1 MEPNMEEALNAKA
14 NAERR
19 FVERDFVGA
28 KNYALKAQMLYPHL
42 EGISQMVAT
51 FGVHSAAETKVN
63 GEFDFYAILGLDTS
77 VDKAKLKKQYKKMA
91 VLLHPDKNKSIGAD
105 GAFRLVSEAWT
116 VLSDGAKRSSYDHR
130 RSLFTLHG
138 SGVVGSYDSYS
149 NSSVSHNRRDTFW
162 TVCTSCHVQ
171 YEYLRK
177 YVNKRLSC
185 KNCRGVFI
193 AVETGLAPVNGSYPY
208 SSWSNGYG
216 SHGCGVTYVPTTSV
230 YPANNGVSGH
240 HAGHCSEHVSNLS
253 FQWSTC
259 PGNPPAVLDPNG
271 SSPAV
276 SFSNQA
282 SRKITRRR
290 GRGKHNMNKVGSNVA
305 LNGHAVCNE
314 QMPRRPGRPPKKI
327 KVGVEGTYN
336 YSNGE
341 VAPKTAGEVKMA
353 DGNGDVNLK
362 QNVKLPNP
370 AEASIRRFSAAPA
383 FDARRLLIDKARA
396 DIRKKLE
403 GIKLAS
409 EAAVAEAKKKR
420 KADAEFGDS
429 SERPKTAVQEISVH
443 QSELRKTGSTTI
455 VVPDSDFHDFDK
467 DRSED
472 CFKPKQIWALYDEE
486 DGMPRL
492 YCLIRE
498 IISVKP
504 FKVHISY
511 LSSKSDSEF
520 GLVNWLDS
528 GFTKS
533 CGNFRAF
540 NSEVVEHVNIFSH
553 LLSREKAGRGGC
565 VRIYPK
571 SGDIWAVYRNWS
583 PDWNRTTPAEVR
595 HQYEMVEV
603 LDDYSEELG
612 LCVTPLVKLD
622 GFKTVYCRNTNKD
635 AIRLIPRREMLRF
648 SHQVPSCLLKGEG
661 TNLPEGCWDLDPA
674 AIPDDLLQR
683 VNDAK
688 EERPTEAENTAGF
701 DLNVTSLAET
711 KMPME
716 EKLSQPEYPGV
727 PDELHNTRC
736 GLQIQDISNEPQN
749 LFRISTELP
758 QSVKEVHTCEE
769 PSRMENFSATPGEHL
784 RAVTEV

>member
-1 MEPNMEEALNAKA
+1 MEPNMEEALKAKA

-19 FVERDFVGA
+19 FVEKDFVGA
-28 KNYALKAQMLYPHL
+28 KTYALKAQMLYPHL
-42 EGISQMVAT
+42 EGLSQMVAT

-63 GEFDFYAILGLDTS
+63 GEFDFYAILGLDTF

-91 VLLHPDKNKSIGAD
+91 VLLHPDKNKSVGAD

-130 RSLFTLHG
+130 RSLFSLHG
-138 SGVVGSYDSYS
+138 SGVGSYDSYS
-149 NSSVSHNRRDTFW
+149 NSSVSHNRLDTFW

-240 HAGHCSEHVSNLS
+240 HSGRCSEHVSNLS
-253 FQWSTC
+253 FQWSSC
-259 PGNPPAVLDPNG
+259 PGNSAAVLDSNG
-271 SSPAV
+271 SSAVV

-290 GRGKHNMNKVGSNVA
+290 GRGKHEMKKVVSNVVV
-305 LNGHAVCNE
+305 NGHAVCNE
-314 QMPRRPGRPPKKI
+314 QIPRRPGRPPKKI
-327 KVGVEGTYN
+327 KIGVEGTYS

-341 VAPKTAGEVKMA
+341 VAPKTAGEIKLA
-353 DGNGDVNLK
+353 DGNGDGNLK

-403 GIKLAS
+403 EINLAS
-409 EAAVAEAKKKR
+409 EAAAAEAKKR
-420 KADAEFGDS
+420 KTDAEFGDS
-429 SERPKTAVQEISVH
+429 SERPKTAVQESAIH
-443 QSELRKTGSTTI
+443 QSELRKTGSMTI

-520 GLVNWLDS
+520 GLVNW
-528 GFTKS
+528 
-533 CGNFRAF
+533 
-540 NSEVVEHVNIFSH
+540 
-553 LLSREKAGRGGC
+553 EKAGRGGC

-612 LCVTPLVKLD
+612 TCVTPLVKLD
-622 GFKTVYCRNTNKD
+622 GFKTVYCRNRNKE

-661 TNLPEGCWDLDPA
+661 MNLPKGCWDLDPA
-674 AIPDDLLQR
+674 AIPEDLLQR

-688 EERPTEAENTAGF
+688 EERPTEAENSAGF
-701 DLNVTSLAET
+701 DLNVTSQAET
-711 KMPME
+711 KTLME
-716 EKLSQPEYPGV
+716 EKLRQPEYPGV
-727 PDELHNTRC
+727 LDELHGTRC
-736 GLQIQDISNEPQN
+736 GLQIQESSEPQN
-749 LFRISTELP
+749 LFMISTEIP
-758 QSVKEVHTCEE
+758 QSVKEVH
-769 PSRMENFSATPGEHL
+769 SRMEKISATPGEHL
-784 RAVTEV
+784 WAVTDV

>member
-1 MEPNMEEALNAKA
+1 MEPKMEEALKAKT

-19 FVERDFVGA
+19 FVEKDFVGA
-28 KNYALKAQMLYPHL
+28 KNYALKAQMLYPRL

-51 FGVHSAAETKVN
+51 FGVHCATEKKVN
-63 GEFDFYAILGLDTS
+63 GELDFYAILGLDTS

-91 VLLHPDKNKSIGAD
+91 VLLHPDKNKSVGAD

-116 VLSDGAKRSSYDHR
+116 VLSDGAERSSYDHR
-130 RSLFTLHG
+130 RSLFPLHS
-138 SGVVGSYDSYS
+138 SGIGSYDSYS
-149 NSSVSHNRRDTFW
+149 NSSVSHDRLDTFW

-177 YVNKRLSC
+177 YLNKRLSC

-193 AVETGLAPVNGSYPY
+193 AVETGLAPVNSSYPY

-240 HAGHCSEHVSNLS
+240 HSGPCSEHVSNMS
-253 FQWSTC
+253 FQWSS
-259 PGNPPAVLDPNG
+259 GNSAAVLDSNG
-271 SSPAV
+271 SSTAV

-282 SRKITRRR
+282 SRKITRKR
-290 GRGKHNMNKVGSNVA
+290 GRGKHEVKKVVSNVVF
-305 LNGHAVCNE
+305 NGHDVCNE
-314 QMPRRPGRPPKKI
+314 QIPRRPGRPKKI
-327 KVGVEGTYN
+327 KIGVEGTYS

-341 VAPKTAGEVKMA
+341 EAPRTAGEVKMA
-353 DGNGDVNLK
+353 DGNGEGNLK

-370 AEASIRRFSAAPA
+370 AEASIRRYSAAPA

-403 GIKLAS
+403 EIKLAS
-409 EAAVAEAKKKR
+409 EAAGAEAEKKR
-420 KADAEFGDS
+420 KVDSEFGES
-429 SERPKTAVQEISVH
+429 SERPKMAVQEGAVR
-443 QSELRKTGSTTI
+443 QPELGKTGSMTI

-472 CFKPKQIWALYDEE
+472 CFRPKQIWALYDEE

-511 LSSKSDSEF
+511 LSSKTDSEF

-540 NSEVVEHVNIFSH
+540 NSEIVEHGESW
-553 LLSREKAGRGGC
+553 KGGC
-565 VRIYPK
+565 VKIYPK

-603 LDDYSEELG
+603 LDDYSEDLG
-612 LCVTPLVKLD
+612 VSVTPLIKLD
-622 GFKTVYCRNTNKD
+622 GFKTVYSRNTNND

-648 SHQVPSCLLKGEG
+648 SHQVPSCLLKGERL
-661 TNLPEGCWDLDPA
+661 NLPEGCWDLDPA
-674 AIPDDLLQR
+674 AIPEDLLQQ
-683 VNDAK
+683 VNDDAK
-688 EERPTEAENTAGF
+688 EERPTEAERSAGF
-701 DLNVTSLAET
+701 DLNVTSQAET
-711 KMPME
+711 KMLME
-716 EKLSQPEYPGV
+716 DKLRQPEYPGV
-727 PDELHNTRC
+727 PDEVHGTRC
-736 GLQIQDISNEPQN
+736 DLQIQDISKEPQI

-758 QSVKEVHTCEE
+758 QSIKEVHSCEE
-769 PSRMENFSATPGEHL
+769 PSKEENFSATPGEHF

>member
-1 MEPNMEEALNAKA
+1 MGTNMEEALKAKT

-19 FVERDFVGA
+19 FVEKDILGA

-51 FGVHSAAETKVN
+51 FGVLSAAETKVN
-63 GEFDFYAILGLDTS
+63 GEYDFYAILGLDSS

-91 VLLHPDKNKSIGAD
+91 VLLHPDKNKSVGAD

-116 VLSDGAKRSSYDHR
+116 VLSDASKRSSYDHR

-138 SGVVGSYDSYS
+138 SGVGSYDSYS
-149 NSSVSHNRRDTFW
+149 NSSVSHNRLDTFW

-177 YVNKRLSC
+177 YLNKRLSC

-193 AVETGLAPVNGSYPY
+193 AAETGLAPVNGSYSY

-216 SHGCGVTYVPTTSV
+216 SHGCGATYVPTTSV

-240 HAGHCSEHVSNLS
+240 HSGPCSEHVSNLS
-253 FQWSTC
+253 FQWSSC
-259 PGNPPAVLDPNG
+259 GNSAPVLDSNG
-271 SSPAV
+271 SSTAV
-276 SFSNQA
+276 SFANQA

-290 GRGKHNMNKVGSNVA
+290 GRGKHEVKKVVSNGV

-314 QMPRRPGRPPKKI
+314 QIPRRPGRPPKKVKI
-327 KVGVEGTYN
+327 GVEGTYSF
-336 YSNGE
+336 SNGE
-341 VAPKTAGEVKMA
+341 MALKTAGEVKMA
-353 DGNGDVNLK
+353 DGNGDGNLK

-370 AEASIRRFSAAPA
+370 VEASVKKHSAAPA

-403 GIKLAS
+403 EIKLAS
-409 EAAVAEAKKKR
+409 EAAAAETEKKR
-420 KADAEFGDS
+420 KADAEFGES
-429 SERPKTAVQEISVH
+429 GERPKGAVQEIVVH
-443 QSELRKTGSTTI
+443 QSELGKTGSMTI

-472 CFKPKQIWALYDEE
+472 CFRPKQIWALYDEE

-511 LSSKSDSEF
+511 ISSKTDSEF

-540 NSEVVEHVNIFSH
+540 NSEIVEHVNIFSH
-553 LLSREKAGRGGC
+553 LLSNEKVGRGGSI
-565 VRIYPK
+565 RIYPK

-583 PDWNRTTPAEVR
+583 PDWNGTTPAEVR

-612 LCVTPLVKLD
+612 VCVTPLVKLD
-622 GFKTVYCRNTNKD
+622 GFKTVYSRNTNKD

-648 SHQVPSCLLKGEG
+648 SHQVPSCLLKGERM
-661 TNLPEGCWDLDPA
+661 NLPEGCWDLDPA
-674 AIPDDLLQR
+674 AIPEDLLQR

-688 EERPTEAENTAGF
+688 EERTTEAESAVGF
-701 DLNVTSLAET
+701 DLNVTSQAET
-711 KMPME
+711 KMLME
-716 EKLSQPEYPGV
+716 EKLGQTEYPGV
-727 PDELHNTRC
+727 PDELHGTRR

-758 QSVKEVHTCEE
+758 QSVKEVHSCEE
-769 PSRMENFSATPGEHL
+769 PSRMEKNFSATPGEHF

>member
-1 MEPNMEEALNAKA
+1 MESNMEEALKAKA

-19 FVERDFVGA
+19 FVEKDFVGA
-28 KNYALKAQMLYPHL
+28 QNYALKAQVLYPQL

-51 FGVHSAAETKVN
+51 FGVHIAAETKVN

-91 VLLHPDKNKSIGAD
+91 VLLHPDKNKSVGAD

-116 VLSDGAKRSSYDHR
+116 VLSDSAKRSSYDHR

-138 SGVVGSYDSYS
+138 SGVGSYDSYS
-149 NSSVSHNRRDTFW
+149 SSSVSHNRLDTFW

-177 YVNKRLSC
+177 YLNKRLSC

-216 SHGCGVTYVPTTSV
+216 SHGVTYVPTTSV
-230 YPANNGVSGH
+230 YPASNGVSGH
-240 HAGHCSEHVSNLS
+240 HSGHCSEHVSNLS
-253 FQWSTC
+253 FQWSSC
-259 PGNPPAVLDPNG
+259 PGNSAAVLDPNG
-271 SSPAV
+271 SSTVV

-290 GRGKHNMNKVGSNVA
+290 GRGKPEMKKVASSVV
-305 LNGHAVCNE
+305 LNSHAVCNE
-314 QMPRRPGRPPKKI
+314 QIPRRPGRPPKKI
-327 KVGVEGTYN
+327 KIGVEGTYS
-336 YSNGE
+336 YSN
-341 VAPKTAGEVKMA
+341 GEVKMA
-353 DGNGDVNLK
+353 DGNGDRNLK

-370 AEASIRRFSAAPA
+370 AEASIRRCSAAPV

-403 GIKLAS
+403 EIKLAS
-409 EAAVAEAKKKR
+409 EPAAAEVEKKR
-420 KADAEFGDS
+420 KADAEFGES
-429 SERPKTAVQEISVH
+429 SERPKSAVQESAIH
-443 QSELRKTGSTTI
+443 QSELIKSGSMTI

-467 DRSED
+467 DRSDD
-472 CFKPKQIWALYDEE
+472 CFRPKQVWALYDEE

-540 NSEVVEHVNIFSH
+540 NSEIVEHVNIFSH

-612 LCVTPLVKLD
+612 VCVTPLVKVD
-622 GFKTVYCRNTNKD
+622 GFKTVYSRNTNKD

-648 SHQVPSCLLKGEG
+648 SHQVPSCLLKGERM
-661 TNLPEGCWDLDPA
+661 NLPEGCWDLDPA
-674 AIPDDLLQR
+674 AIPEDLLQR
-683 VNDAK
+683 VNDTK
-688 EERPTEAENTAGF
+688 EERPAEADSSAGF
-701 DLNVTSLAET
+701 DLNVTSQAET
-711 KMPME
+711 RMLME
-716 EKLSQPEYPGV
+716 DKLRQPEYPGV
-727 PDELHNTRC
+727 HDELHGTRC
-736 GLQIQDISNEPQN
+736 GLQIQDIPNEPQN
-749 LFRISTELP
+749 LFRISSALP
-758 QSVKEVHTCEE
+758 QSVKEVNSCEE

-784 RAVTEV
+784 RAATEV

>member
-1 MEPNMEEALNAKA
+1 MESKMEEALKAKA

-19 FVERDFVGA
+19 FVEKDFVGA
-28 KNYALKAQMLYPHL
+28 KNYAIKAQMLYPHL

-51 FGVHSAAETKVN
+51 FGVHCAAETKVN
-63 GEFDFYAILGLDTS
+63 GESDFYAILGLDTS
-77 VDKAKLKKQYKKMA
+77 VDKARLKKQYKKMA
-91 VLLHPDKNKSIGAD
+91 VLLHPDKNKSLGAD

-130 RSLFTLHG
+130 RSLFSLHS
-138 SGVVGSYDSYS
+138 SGVGSYDSYS
-149 NSSVSHNRRDTFW
+149 NSSVSHNRLDTFW

-177 YVNKRLSC
+177 YLNKRLSC

-193 AVETGLAPVNGSYPY
+193 AVETGLAPVNSSCPY

-240 HAGHCSEHVSNLS
+240 HSGPCSEHVSNLS
-253 FQWSTC
+253 FQWSSS
-259 PGNPPAVLDPNG
+259 PGNSAAVLDSNE
-271 SSPAV
+271 SSMAV

-282 SRKITRRR
+282 SMKITRKR
-290 GRGKHNMNKVGSNVA
+290 GRGKHEVKKVVTNVV

-314 QMPRRPGRPPKKI
+314 QIPRRPGRPKKI
-327 KVGVEGTYN
+327 KNGVEGTYS
-336 YSNGE
+336 YGNGE
-341 VAPKTAGEVKMA
+341 VALKTAEVKMA
-353 DGNGDVNLK
+353 DGNGEGNLK

-370 AEASIRRFSAAPA
+370 AEASVRRYSAAPA
-383 FDARRLLIDKARA
+383 FDARQLLIDKARA

-403 GIKLAS
+403 EIKLAS
-409 EAAVAEAKKKR
+409 EAAGAEAEKKR
-420 KADAEFGDS
+420 KVDAELGEL
-429 SERPKTAVQEISVH
+429 SERPKRAVQEGVVH
-443 QSELRKTGSTTI
+443 LSELGKTGSMTI
-455 VVPDSDFHDFDK
+455 VVPDSDFHDFEK

-472 CFKPKQIWALYDEE
+472 CFRPKQIWALYDEE

-498 IISVKP
+498 IISVEP

-511 LSSKSDSEF
+511 LSSKTDSEF

-540 NSEVVEHVNIFSH
+540 NSEIVEHVNIFSH
-553 LLSREKAGRGGC
+553 LLSRAKVGRGGC

-583 PDWNRTTPAEVR
+583 PDWNITTPAEVR
-595 HQYEMVEV
+595 HQYEMVVV

-612 LCVTPLVKLD
+612 VCVTPLVKLD
-622 GFKTVYCRNTNKD
+622 GFKTVYSRNTDKD

-648 SHQVPSCLLKGEG
+648 SHLVPSCLLKGERM
-661 TNLPEGCWDLDPA
+661 NLPEGCWDLDPA
-674 AIPDDLLQR
+674 AIPEELLQQ
-683 VNDAK
+683 VNDDAK
-688 EERPTEAENTAGF
+688 EERPTEAESSAGF
-701 DLNVTSLAET
+701 DLNVTSQAET
-711 KMPME
+711 KMLME
-716 EKLSQPEYPGV
+716 DKLRQQEYPGV
-727 PDELHNTRC
+727 SDELHGTRC
-736 GLQIQDISNEPQN
+736 DLQIQDISNEPQN
-749 LFRISTELP
+749 LLRISSELP
-758 QSVKEVHTCEE
+758 QSTKEVPSCEE
-769 PSRMENFSATPGEHL
+769 PSRKENFCGTPGEHF